1 MRMRENYLTIG
12 EVAKVANISIQTLR
26 YYDQIDLFKPAY
38 TDPQTSYRFYKDSQL
53 YHLDLIKSLKH
64 LGTSLEEIKRVQQ
77 QSPQHLLRFLEKQEL
92 LIEERVKKLKEV
104 HQTLLKTK
112 RQMHEQLAILTFNEV
127 YFKEEEEER
136 ILMVETDNLTP
147 EYIPNSYYTSLKT
160 TVENEGSVI
169 PNRYGCIFPFKQYT
183 DILDIRYDYVFTP
196 LMTDRYI
203 QLLSENMDVQTKKAG
218 TYVCIAFIFE
228 TNTYFERYEQLR
240 HYILTH
246 ELNVYPDVYEIF
258 MPTNYSPL
266 KEDEFI
272 VELKL
277 RLRENS

>member
-1 MRMRENYLTIG
+1 MQKNYLTIG
-12 EVAKVANISIQTLR
+12 EVAKVANLSIQTLR

-38 TDPQTSYRFYKDSQL
+38 TDSQTNYRFYKDSQL

-64 LGTSLEEIKRVQQ
+64 LGTTLEEIKRVQQ
-77 QSPQHLLRFLEKQEL
+77 QSPEQLLQFLEKQEL
-92 LIEERVKKLKEV
+92 IIEERVKKLKEV

-112 RQMHEQLAILTFNEV
+112 RQMHEQLAISTLNEV

-147 EYIPNSYYTSLKT
+147 VYIPNSYYSTLKI
-160 TVENEGSVI
+160 TVENEGSIV
-169 PNRYGCIFPFKQYT
+169 PSRYGCIYPFKQYK
-183 DILDIRYDYVFTP
+183 DILDICYDYVFTP

-203 QLLSENMDVQTKKAG
+203 QLTSENLDVQTKKAG
-218 TYVCIAFIFE
+218 TYICIAFMFE
-228 TNTYFERYEQLR
+228 PNAYFERYEQLR
-240 HYILTH
+240 HYILTQKID
-246 ELNVYPDVYEIF
+246 VYPDVYEIF

-266 KEDEFI
+266 KEDEYI

-277 RLRENS
+277 RLRKHP

>member
-1 MRMRENYLTIG
+1 MEEKLLTIG
-12 EVAKVANISIQTLR
+12 EVAKVANVSIQTLR

-38 TDPQTSYRFYKDSQL
+38 IDTQTNYRFYKDSQL

-64 LGTSLEEIKRVQQ
+64 LGSSLDEIKHVQQ
-77 QSPQHLLRFLEKQEL
+77 QSPEQLLQFLEKQEL
-92 LIEERVKKLKEV
+92 IIEDRVNKLKEV

-112 RQMHEQLAILTFNEV
+112 RQMNEQLAISTFNEV
-127 YFKEEEEER
+127 FFKNEVEER

-147 EYIPNSYYTSLKT
+147 VYIPNSYYTTLKI
-160 TVENEGSVI
+160 TVENEGSIV
-169 PNRYGCIFPFKQYT
+169 PSRYGCIYSFKPYK
-183 DILDIRYDYVFTP
+183 DIYDIQYDYVFTP

-203 QLLSENMDVQTKKAG
+203 QLHSKNMEVQTKKAG
-218 TYVCIAFIFE
+218 TYICIAFIFDE
-228 TNTYFERYEQLR
+228 NTYFARYEQLR
-240 HYILTH
+240 QYILTH
-246 ELNVYPDVYEIF
+246 ALDVYPDVYEIF

-277 RLRENS
+277 RIRE